1 MDITFQ
7 IDKKNKIKFS
17 QTIKAFYW
25 IESDSKR
32 NINLLIP
39 QMDQVRYKDLAIS
52 KGLAKSKDMYF
63 SMSPEPKPKAKAKPK
78 QKRTTS
84 KKNNGEFFIKL

>member
-1 MDITFQ
+1 MEITFQ
-7 IDKKNKIKFS
+7 MDKKNKIRFS

-52 KGLAKSKDMYF
+52 KGLATHDQMYF
-63 SMSPEPKPKAKAKPK
+63 STKPKPKMQSKPK
-78 QKRTTS
+78 KS
-84 KKNNGEFFIKL
+84 KAQSKPKNGEFFIKL

>member
-1 MDITFQ
+1 MDITFKM
-7 IDKKNKIKFS
+7 DKKNKIRFS

-39 QMDQVRYKDLAIS
+39 QMYQVKYKDLAIS
-52 KGLAKSKDMYF
+52 KGLATHDQMYFTTKPKSKTV
-63 SMSPEPKPKAKAKPK
+63 SKPKKS
-78 QKRTTS
+78 KRT
-84 KKNNGEFFIKL
+84 KKSNNGEFFIKL